1 MTAQS
6 VSMSWHL
13 PFKSSQAV
21 STVAKL
27 ETAWATK
34 ETVLFTPEDMSELEE
49 GCDLLLGQPTA
60 KGTVAFIQDDA
71 EWKHAV
77 ESLFPK
83 CAFQK
88 LDASMKP
95 KHSALTAGAPT
106 PQATPA
112 LPALKRQRGKT
123 IVQMDCRQE
132 IHNQFCQDPSQ
143 SWQACAKL
151 DCLFGTNRTCSHLLG
166 MDLQPGCRSQKCDQ
180 RPFPCRRICGSQAT
194 HAKQQTSRPLSVET
208 FDKDIAV
215 QWIDHQDDE
224 DNAAYATPVAKP
236 ASQLRVAR
244 EGRQLGVRR
253 IASRTS
259 RAWTCAKC
267 RLGISKEWSKSA
279 IWEAGKKH
287 LSVCSKVTM
296 RENRAQLSAKQLSRV
311 TWVICSTIQA
321 ETA

>member
-95 KHSALTAGAPT
+95 KYSALTAGAPT

-166 MDLQPGCRSQKCDQ
+166 MDLQPGAAGHKSVIKDLFRVEESV
-180 RPFPCRRICGSQAT
+180 A
-194 HAKQQTSRPLSVET
+194 AKLLMQSSRPADNQGWFAE
-208 FDKDIAV
+208 KM
-215 QWIDHQDDE
+215 DHC
-224 DNAAYATPVAKP
+224 
-236 ASQLRVAR
+236 QLNLLTKILQCNGLTTRMT
-244 EGRQLGVRR
+244 
-253 IASRTS
+253 RTML
-259 RAWTCAKC
+259 RMP
-267 RLGISKEWSKSA
+267 L
-279 IWEAGKKH
+279 
-287 LSVCSKVTM
+287 L
-296 RENRAQLSAKQLSRV
+296 
-311 TWVICSTIQA
+311 
-321 ETA
+321 